1 MIPRIEQKFELIPVN
16 YPLFIE
22 WLYQKGY
29 QTLYPN
35 RVVTS
40 VYFDNSN
47 YASYNE
53 TIEGLTPRRK
63 IRIRGYGSIDPFS
76 SGNNF
81 SLEKKLS
88 GSFQR
93 SKSQEKINRNQF
105 LDFCKNG
112 LLDSQYGLCNPT
124 VVVSYTREY
133 YTLDHVRITIDKD
146 ISYRSCSL
154 QPLQEVLDDNF
165 VFEVKTSIN
174 TNLLNLSNHLAFPL
188 TRFSKYERAIEF
200 LGIQ

>member
-16 YPLFIE
+16 YPLTIE

-35 RVVTS
+35 RVVSS

-76 SGNNF
+76 FGNNF

-88 GSFQR
+88 GSFHR

-112 LLDSQYGLCNPT
+112 LFDSQYGLCSPSA
-124 VVVSYTREY
+124 VVSYTREY
-133 YTLDHVRITIDKD
+133 YMLDHVRITIDKD
-146 ISYRSCSL
+146 ISYRSSL
-154 QPLQEVLDDNF
+154 QSLQEVLDANF

-174 TNLLNLSNHLAFPL
+174 ADLLDLSNHMAFPL

-200 LGIQ
+200 LGIH